1 LNDHYGNAVGDK
13 LLIEVAKRIH
23 SCLRASD
30 TVSRLGGDEF
40 IVLLENTIYKEDLVA
55 IGKKINASLSTKI
68 FIDSHECQIGA
79 SIGISIYPQDGKD
92 ITSLLKK
99 ADDAMYKVK
108 SSGKNSISFAN

>member
-1 LNDHYGNAVGDK
+1 M
-13 LLIEVAKRIH
+13 
-23 SCLRASD
+23 
-30 TVSRLGGDEF
+30 TVRQYKS
-40 IVLLENTIYKEDLVA
+40 NTRTEQDIKINKA

-108 SSGKNSISFAN
+108 SSGKNSISFAD